1 MKIIISR
8 IRELNWSIIILL
20 CIIPGLA
27 PFTPPHIFEKLTW
40 LFQGTLVR
48 PMDWFDLLFHGLPWV
63 LLLVKLILISL
74 KKG

>member
-1 MKIIISR
+1 MNKFMSWIRHLNWNIII
-8 IRELNWSIIILL
+8 WL

-63 LLLVKLILISL
+63 LLLAKLILISL
-74 KKG
+74 KK